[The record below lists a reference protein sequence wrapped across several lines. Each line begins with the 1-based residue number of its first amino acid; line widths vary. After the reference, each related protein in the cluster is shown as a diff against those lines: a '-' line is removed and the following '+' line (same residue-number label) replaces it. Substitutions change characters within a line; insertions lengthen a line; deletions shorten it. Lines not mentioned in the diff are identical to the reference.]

1 MSNSILNELNDWD
14 EKIVQIAQSEQFKLD
29 WYDIEYETCDYHEM
43 IGSMVYSGMPS
54 HYSHWSYGKSFERT
68 HQMYNVGAEGLP
80 YELIINS
87 NPSIA
92 YLMRDNPLYLQI
104 LIMAHCVG
112 HSDFFKN
119 NRMFAKTRPDT
130 VIQRFR
136 SAKKRIQGYV
146 EDPHIGIDQV
156 EAVIDACHAVQFQ
169 ISRNGKNRK
178 TRQEIIC
185 EYSELINN
193 DKTGQYKN
201 IDLQKNPV
209 DPDYDLL
216 QFISENG
223 RLPSWKK
230 DIIDVCIDESHY
242 FMPQIQTKIANE
254 GWASYTHYTIC
265 HELGL
270 PDELHIPILKMHN
283 QVVRPHVGA
292 INPYHL
298 GFHLFQK
305 IKERHGYEECLVA
318 RESCNDASFIRQY
331 LTEEDCYE
339 LNLFSYSKRGSGS
352 LVIDDVSDHEG
363 WENVKQ
369 DLLQNIG
376 GASIPVIY
384 VEEARKDGTLVIKHE
399 HNGKD
404 LELNHA
410 NKVVEH
416 LKILWEGNVKLFT
429 TINGRDWE
437 I

>member
-1 MSNSILNELNDWD
+1 MTDYKLEDLEVWD
-14 EKIVQIAQSEQFKLD
+14 EKIIELCRKAQLD
-29 WYDIEYETCDYHEM
+29 WYDISYESIDYHTM
-43 IGSMVYSGMPS
+43 IGHMTYHGLPT
-54 HYSHWSYGKSFERT
+54 HFDHWSYGKAFESTMTR
-68 HQMYNVGAEGLP
+68 YNVGVEGLP
-80 YELIINS
+80 YELINNS
-87 NPSIA
+87 VPSIA
-92 YLMRDNPLYLQI
+92 YLIRDNPLYLQI

-136 SAKKRIQGYV
+136 AAKKRIQGYV

-193 DKTGQYKN
+193 DKTGQYKK

-209 DPDYDLL
+209 EPDYDLL

-230 DIIDVCIDESHY
+230 DIIDVCIDEAHY

-283 QVVRPHVGA
+283 QVVRPHIGA

-305 IKERHGYEECLVA
+305 IKERHGYEECLIA

-352 LVIDDVSDHEG
+352 LVIDDVSDDEG
-363 WENVKQ
+363 WENVKR

-376 GASIPVIY
+376 GASIPAIY
-384 VEEARKDGTLVIKHE
+384 VEEAKKDGTLVIKHE

-404 LELNHA
+404 LELTHA

-429 TINGRDWE
+429 IINGRDWE

>member
-1 MSNSILNELNDWD
+1 MTDYKLEDLEVWD
-14 EKIVQIAQSEQFKLD
+14 EKIIELCRKAQLD
-29 WYDIEYETCDYHEM
+29 WYDISYESIDYHTM
-43 IGSMVYSGMPS
+43 IGHMTYHGLPT
-54 HYSHWSYGKSFERT
+54 HFDHWSYGKAFESTMTR
-68 HQMYNVGAEGLP
+68 YNVGVEGLP

-87 NPSIA
+87 VPSIA

-136 SAKKRIQGYV
+136 AAKKRIQGYV

-156 EAVIDACHAVQFQ
+156 EAVIDACHSVQFQ

-193 DKTGQYKN
+193 DKTGQYKK

-209 DPDYDLL
+209 EPDYDLL

-230 DIIDVCIDESHY
+230 DIIDVCIDEAHY

-283 QVVRPHVGA
+283 QVVRPHIGA

-305 IKERHGYEECLVA
+305 IKERHGYEECLIA

-352 LVIDDVSDHEG
+352 LVIDDVSDDEG
-363 WENVKQ
+363 WENVKR

-376 GASIPVIY
+376 GASIPAIY
-384 VEEARKDGTLVIKHE
+384 VEEAKKDGTLVIKHE

-404 LELNHA
+404 LELTHA

-429 TINGRDWE
+429 IINGRDWE

>member
-1 MSNSILNELNDWD
+1 MSNYILNELNNWD

-29 WYDIEYETCDYHEM
+29 WYDIEYEACDYHEM
-43 IGSMVYSGMPS
+43 IGSMVYSGMPA

-68 HQMYNVGAEGLP
+68 HQMYNAGAEGLP

-136 SAKKRIQGYV
+136 AAKKRIQGYV

-156 EAVIDACHAVQFQ
+156 EAVIDACHSVQFQ

-193 DKTGQYKN
+193 DKTGQYKK

-209 DPDYDLL
+209 EPDYDLL

-230 DIIDVCIDESHY
+230 DIIDVCIDEAHY

-283 QVVRPHVGA
+283 QVVRPHIGA

-305 IKERHGYEECLVA
+305 IKERHGYEECLIA

-352 LVIDDVSDHEG
+352 LVIDDVSDDEG
-363 WENVKQ
+363 WENVKR

-376 GASIPVIY
+376 GASIPAIY
-384 VEEARKDGTLVIKHE
+384 VEEAKKDGTLVIKHE

-404 LELNHA
+404 LELTHA

-429 TINGRDWE
+429 IINGRDWE

>member
-1 MSNSILNELNDWD
+1 MTDYKLEDLEVWD
-14 EKIVQIAQSEQFKLD
+14 EKIIELCRKAQLD
-29 WYDIEYETCDYHEM
+29 WYDISYESIDYHTM
-43 IGSMVYSGMPS
+43 IGHMTYHGLPT
-54 HYSHWSYGKSFERT
+54 HFDHWSYGKAFESTMTR
-68 HQMYNVGAEGLP
+68 YNVGVEGLP

-136 SAKKRIQGYV
+136 AAKKRIQGYV

-169 ISRNGKNRK
+169 ISRNGKTRK

-193 DKTGQYKN
+193 DKTGQYKK

-209 DPDYDLL
+209 EPDYDLL

-230 DIIDVCIDESHY
+230 DIIDVCIDEAHY

-283 QVVRPHVGA
+283 QVVRPHIGA

-305 IKERHGYEECLVA
+305 IKERHGYEECLIA

-352 LVIDDVSDHEG
+352 LVIDDVSDDEG
-363 WENVKQ
+363 WENVKR

-376 GASIPVIY
+376 GASIPAIY
-384 VEEARKDGTLVIKHE
+384 VEEAKKDGTLVIKHE

-404 LELNHA
+404 LELTHA

-429 TINGRDWE
+429 IINGRDWE